1 MFLKYFLQM
10 FEKLNDLRHSGLL
23 RTFLILSMTFAD
35 NPRTFQDIEDMLIEH
50 ILVVLEQL
58 MVSVDI

>member
-1 MFLKYFLQM
+1 
-10 FEKLNDLRHSGLL
+10 
-23 RTFLILSMTFAD
+23 MTFAD
-35 NPRTFQDIEDMLIEH
+35 NPRTFQDIEDMLIED